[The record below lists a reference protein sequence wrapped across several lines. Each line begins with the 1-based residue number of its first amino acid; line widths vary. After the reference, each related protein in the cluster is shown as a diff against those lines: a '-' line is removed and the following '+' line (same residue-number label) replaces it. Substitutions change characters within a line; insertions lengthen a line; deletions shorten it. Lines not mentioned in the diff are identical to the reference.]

1 MVTVTK
7 YLTQADLKR
16 KICDC
21 KEEEKLKVLFKEVS
35 ESELKMKP
43 EQGMTGAYILRNEK
57 VIASCEYCK
66 KVYFV
71 MTTFEGGIR
80 ENYVSIDSLELFD
93 GSMRELRQVINNM
106 FEEYENEVIT
116 VATEDHTIKVLDK
129 YEDDEKITTNYVYIN
144 REDKDLYKDLMED

>member
-66 KVYFV
+66 KVYFI
-71 MTTFEGGIR
+71 MT
-80 ENYVSIDSLELFD
+80 L
-93 GSMRELRQVINNM
+93 
-106 FEEYENEVIT
+106 
-116 VATEDHTIKVLDK
+116 
-129 YEDDEKITTNYVYIN
+129 
-144 REDKDLYKDLMED
+144 